1 MNKVQQKKLQHA
13 KSATGEESKTKTLQS
28 VKVQDET
35 VQYIN
40 RVQHE
45 KKFNMG
51 WLIYKKEQHRNG
63 AVKKYKTKRVQHVK
77 SAT

>member
-13 KSATGEESKTKTLQS
+13 KSATGEESKTKTLQRL
-28 VKVQDET
+28 KVQDET
-35 VQYIN
+35 VQHIN

-51 WLIYKKEQHRNG
+51 
-63 AVKKYKTKRVQHVK
+63 
-77 SAT
+77 